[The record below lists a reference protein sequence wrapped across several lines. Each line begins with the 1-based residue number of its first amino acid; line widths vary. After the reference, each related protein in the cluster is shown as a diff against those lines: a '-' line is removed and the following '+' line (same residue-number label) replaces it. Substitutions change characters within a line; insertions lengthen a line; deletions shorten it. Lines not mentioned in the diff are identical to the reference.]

1 MENFPTENLI
11 TLGELDSK
19 MDVDKEVPKQ
29 SLSERSKVRKKKSKR
44 TGSLKDLNSV
54 NLDQESSD

>member
-11 TLGELDSK
+11 TRGELDSK

-29 SLSERSKVRKKKSKR
+29 SLSERSKVRKKKSNQ
-44 TGSLKDLNSV
+44 DP
-54 NLDQESSD
+54 

>member
-19 MDVDKEVPKQ
+19 ISVDKEVPKQ
-29 SLSERSKVRKKKSKR
+29 SLSERSKVREKKSKR
-44 TGSLKDLNSV
+44 TGSLKNLNSV
-54 NLDQESSD
+54 NLD